1 MIVVDDHT
9 LFRVLAR
16 RVDLVLANLIA
27 DGIVT
32 TASWYFRLARA
43 LSTGRTDGMLSRQLE
58 ALPDAAQAEI
68 RAALDALPAYV
79 EIVNP
84 RTIVPLMA
92 TIATITPLNFLTL
105 EALATAIATNAD
117 IATATA
123 TPLLQNA
130 ADQLHITIH
139 IV

>member
-1 MIVVDDHT
+1 MILSGPVVPP
-9 LFRVLAR
+9 
-16 RVDLVLANLIA
+16 
-27 DGIVT
+27 
-32 TASWYFRLARA
+32 
-43 LSTGRTDGMLSRQLE
+43 LE

-68 RAALDALPAYV
+68 RAALDTLPAYG

-92 TIATITPLNFLTL
+92 TIATMTPMKFLTL
-105 EALATAIATNAD
+105 KAFATAIATNAD

-130 ADQLHITIH
+130 TDRLHITVH

>member
-1 MIVVDDHT
+1 
-9 LFRVLAR
+9 
-16 RVDLVLANLIA
+16 
-27 DGIVT
+27 
-32 TASWYFRLARA
+32 
-43 LSTGRTDGMLSRQLE
+43 
-58 ALPDAAQAEI
+58 
-68 RAALDALPAYV
+68 
-79 EIVNP
+79 
-84 RTIVPLMA
+84 MA

-130 ADQLHITIH
+130 ANRLHITIH